1 MRMIV
6 YLTEEKPM
14 LVRVHRR
21 VCVERGAAAAAK
33 WAEKKRIKRSKC
45 KRRKK
50 EELLAHGRGGGS
62 QPPNKRTSLGAEH
75 FRVRRLTCAKKYS
88 PHPTKNDGRGAPS
101 LILSFLAAA
110 AMGRTTDF
118 CFQPLR
124 PAKAVAPSASHGAHR
139 FHFTSAQLSSIPQ
152 SEYTAHGKSTSAI
165 MIIHHLLL
173 IASFVASIQG
183 KH

>member
-1 MRMIV
+1 
-6 YLTEEKPM
+6 
-14 LVRVHRR
+14 
-21 VCVERGAAAAAK
+21 
-33 WAEKKRIKRSKC
+33 
-45 KRRKK
+45 
-50 EELLAHGRGGGS
+50 
-62 QPPNKRTSLGAEH
+62 
-75 FRVRRLTCAKKYS
+75 
-88 PHPTKNDGRGAPS
+88 
-101 LILSFLAAA
+101 
-110 AMGRTTDF
+110 MGRTTDF